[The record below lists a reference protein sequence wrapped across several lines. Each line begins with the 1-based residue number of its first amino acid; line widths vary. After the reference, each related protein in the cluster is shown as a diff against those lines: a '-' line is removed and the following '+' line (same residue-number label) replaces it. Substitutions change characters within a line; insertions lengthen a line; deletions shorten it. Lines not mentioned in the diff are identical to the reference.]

1 MEVDSLADPPP
12 ASPAAAAP
20 FLAASRRSRRSI
32 GKITYTD
39 ELADDEEEEEEELA
53 EGGEKPQPKKKACKS
68 ATSKVDVKGKGR
80 EVPPKDD
87 EKDVSSTAHFQTS
100 MVTLQKG
107 YARQRVGRSRLS
119 CCFHFLISDHI
130 WPLETAEVDPVCPAP
145 RGRAGGESAPI
156 STDNSSPL
164 PL

>member
-20 FLAASRRSRRSI
+20 SLAASRRSRRSI

-39 ELADDEEEEEEELA
+39 ELADDEEEEEELA

-68 ATSKVDVKGKGR
+68 ETSKVDVKGKGR

-87 EKDVSSTAHFQTS
+87 EKDVSPTAHFQTS
-100 MVTLQKG
+100 MVALQKG

-119 CCFHFLISDHI
+119 CCFHFLIF
-130 WPLETAEVDPVCPAP
+130 
-145 RGRAGGESAPI
+145 
-156 STDNSSPL
+156 
-164 PL
+164 